1 MSITSNL
8 VYDMQREQVYTLPT
22 EVSVRS
28 RRRPITRINL
38 FNEVSVRSRRRPIT
52 RIESAISTVQ
62 GTTNNVAP

>member
-28 RRRPITRINL
+28 RRRPITRI
-38 FNEVSVRSRRRPIT
+38 
-52 RIESAISTVQ
+52 ESAISTVQ